1 MSENLTSAMDDL
13 FPEPLF
19 ESPYMPEKKVCLVCG
34 RHRAKSVLYTSINM
48 RPLIPLCEDCAS
60 RWNVYGYLILK
71 RIKPGSLVRNLL
83 WWKSF
88 HLFQSPS
95 MFSMINDMRGIVA
108 WSKKM
113 KKFLKK

>member
-71 RIKPGSLVRNLL
+71 RIKPFKLIVSLT
-83 WWKSF
+83 WWKLF
-88 HLFQSPS
+88 HPFQQPS
-95 MFSMINDMRGIVA
+95 VLSIIHDLRGITA

-113 KKFLKK
+113 KKFTKG